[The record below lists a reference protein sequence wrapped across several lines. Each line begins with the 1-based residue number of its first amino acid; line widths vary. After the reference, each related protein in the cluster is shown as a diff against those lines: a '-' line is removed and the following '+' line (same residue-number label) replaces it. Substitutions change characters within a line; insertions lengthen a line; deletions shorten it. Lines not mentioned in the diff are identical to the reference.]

1 MIIWRSGKGGFVGRV
16 KRLIKGVFDPYYSET
31 TSTPSAPTVT
41 SYYTINSRVTPIR
54 SVGRA
59 QNIGVTSK

>member
-1 MIIWRSGKGGFVGRV
+1 MIIWRNGKASFVGRV
-16 KRLIKGVFDPYYSET
+16 KRLIKGVLDTYYSET
-31 TSTPSAPTVT
+31 TSAPTAPTVT

-59 QNIGVTSK
+59 QNIGVTTK